1 MVCHTL
7 TWVKSCLKHLTV
19 KRIAYINHSLFKSPS
34 VTPVLGQIKRQ
45 LHTSTMFLCT
55 HPTALFWSQRISS
68 FPFLW
73 SAIAILLW
81 ALTASWTYLSDSL
94 YCNCFFFFSSKFY
107 FSICPFDYKLC
118 ESTNCLTYF
127 NIYSFSNYATRHLL
141 ILVFKKK
148 EWTEHYDFEFNGWWH
163 NNTKQS

>member
-1 MVCHTL
+1 MMAFFFNFILLSILYWFCHTL

-81 ALTASWTYLSDSL
+81 ALTASLTYLSDSL
-94 YCNCFFFFSSKFY
+94 YCNCFFFFLLNFISLSAHLIISSVKAQTV
-107 FSICPFDYKLC
+107 L
-118 ESTNCLTYF
+118 LT
-127 NIYSFSNYATRHLL
+127 L
-141 ILVFKKK
+141 IFTASQTMPLG
-148 EWTEHYDFEFNGWWH
+148 TC
-163 NNTKQS
+163 